1 MLDFSYNPL
10 LILSQLHWESILN
23 HEWWSI
29 KKSFFDIALQ
39 NGISAIEIN
48 GFWYGGASD
57 EMVSAVINW
66 EALHMEF
73 F

>member
-1 MLDFSYNPL
+1 M
-10 LILSQLHWESILN
+10 
-23 HEWWSI
+23 
-29 KKSFFDIALQ
+29 KKSFFGIALQ
-39 NGISAIEIN
+39 NGISAIERN

-57 EMVSAVINW
+57 EMVGAVINW